1 MQSESQTA
9 LPSQQHQPVGSFAVF
24 HQANFRWYLL
34 GTILANG
41 AMWVQDITLSWLVY
55 DLTESGA
62 MLGTMSLL
70 RNIATLGLSPAAGI
84 AIDRRDRRSLM
95 FLSSSWFL
103 LINATMG
110 VALLAGFTQV
120 WPLLLFSL
128 LAGLAQ
134 AIDYPLRQTVLFVLV
149 PRRLTP
155 SALGINQTGWA
166 VMRTLG
172 PTIGAFLL
180 VQLGPGGSFILQA
193 CIYVLIILTIMQ
205 LQFPAQKR
213 TEEGKA
219 VSGNFAQGLKHIT
232 RHPPTRAF
240 VFMGCILRFLVIPVF
255 IVMPAIYA
263 KDLFQGGPQVLGW
276 LLSAI
281 GFGGILGG
289 VAATSVI
296 KADHRGKVELGAM
309 FLLGFSLIG
318 FSFSDQ
324 LWMALLFFGLA
335 GFFEMVFLI
344 NNQTLQQLSIPDDLR
359 GRVNGI
365 ITLGSGLMPLGAMV
379 AGIGADT
386 IGPRH
391 TTALMGGSAALI
403 TAIVFLVSPTIRGY
417 RLSEALVSEGT
428 IT

>member
-1 MQSESQTA
+1 MQSESKTA

-24 HQANFRWYLL
+24 HQANFRWYFL

-55 DLTESGA
+55 DLTDSGA
-62 MLGTMSLL
+62 MLGTMSLV

-84 AIDRRDRRSLM
+84 AIDKRDRRSLM
-95 FLSSSWFL
+95 FLTSGWFL
-103 LINATMG
+103 SINAAMG
-110 VALLAGFTQV
+110 GALLAGFTQV

-128 LAGLAQ
+128 FAGLAQ

-155 SALGINQTGWA
+155 GALGIIQTGWA
-166 VMRTLG
+166 LMRTLG

-193 CIYVLIILTIMQ
+193 CIYVLIILTIIQ
-205 LQFPAQKR
+205 LQFPAQQRAEKA
-213 TEEGKA
+213 KA
-219 VSGNFAQGLKHIT
+219 VPSNFAQGLRHII

-240 VFMGCILRFLVIPVF
+240 VFMGCILRFFVIPVF
-255 IVMPAIYA
+255 VVMPAIYA

-296 KADHRGKVELGAM
+296 KPDHRGKVELGAM
-309 FLLGFSLIG
+309 FLLGFALIG
-318 FSFSDQ
+318 FALSNQ

-365 ITLGSGLMPLGAMV
+365 ITLGSGLMPLGAMI

-417 RLSEALVSEGT
+417 RLSHALVSDGT
-428 IT
+428 N